1 MVTETSSARPNADE
15 HAERSPRRGA
25 AEAGWIR
32 LVVVTTAVTAVADL
46 VAMAL
51 QRSIIPP
58 VLIGALLCLAALGLL
73 RWRERAGLITIGV
86 LTVALIL
93 TGAPFAGPALGHP
106 DSPIGFVH
114 SAAYLIGRG
123 LVLLA
128 VLGALISRS
137 ERAARIATVVTAS
150 TGLAILGVAT
160 VATITSTDTTII
172 DGDTRV
178 DADRFDFPDVTAP
191 AGATLYVENKDT
203 VWHRLV
209 IPGTDIDLD
218 LAAGTGTHVPTD
230 LRPGEYV
237 LFCDVTGHDGMFGR
251 LTVAE

>member
-1 MVTETSSARPNADE
+1 MATETNPAPPGTGSRAQRDG
-15 HAERSPRRGA
+15 RRGA
-25 AEAGWIR
+25 APTGWIR

-46 VAMAL
+46 LAMAL

-58 VLIGALLCLAALGLL
+58 VLIGALLSLAALGLL
-73 RWRERAGLITIGV
+73 RRRERAGLITIGV
-86 LTVALIL
+86 LTVAVIL

-106 DSPIGFVH
+106 DSPIGFTH

-123 LVLLA
+123 LVLVA

-137 ERAARIATVVTAS
+137 EHAARIATIAAAGTA
-150 TGLAILGVAT
+150 AVIVGVAT
-160 VATITSTDTTII
+160 VATINRTDTTIA
-172 DGDTRV
+172 DGDIRV

-218 LAAGTGTHVPTD
+218 LAAGTGTRVPTD
-230 LRPGEYV
+230 LPPGEYV
-237 LFCDVTGHDGMFGR
+237 LFCDITGHDGMFGR

>member
-1 MVTETSSARPNADE
+1 MVTEAHLAEPTAEESAQGG
-15 HAERSPRRGA
+15 HRRGA
-25 AEAGWIR
+25 AASGWIR
-32 LVVVTTAVTAVADL
+32 LVVATTAVTAAADL
-46 VAMAL
+46 MAMAL

-58 VLIGALLCLAALGLL
+58 VLIGALLSLAALALL

-114 SAAYLIGRG
+114 SAAYLVGRG
-123 LVLLA
+123 LVLAA
-128 VLGALISRS
+128 VLGALFSRS
-137 ERAARIATVVTAS
+137 ERAARTAS
-150 TGLAILGVAT
+150 IVAAGTAAVILGVAAVAT
-160 VATITSTDTTII
+160 VARPDAAMA
-172 DGDTRV
+172 DGDVRV

-209 IPGTDIDLD
+209 VPGTDIDLD
-218 LAAGTGTHVPTD
+218 LAAGTGARVPTD

-237 LFCDVTGHDGMFGR
+237 LFCDITGHDGMFGH
-251 LTVAE
+251 LTVTE

>member
-1 MVTETSSARPNADE
+1 MVTETSPAPPDPGLRAPRG
-15 HAERSPRRGA
+15 ERRSGA
-25 AEAGWIR
+25 PTGWIR
-32 LVVVTTAVTAVADL
+32 LVVATTAATAIADL
-46 VAMAL
+46 LAMAL

-58 VLIGALLCLAALGLL
+58 VLIGALLSLAALALL
-73 RWRERAGLITIGV
+73 RWRERAGLITIAV

-123 LVLLA
+123 LVLVA
-128 VLGALISRS
+128 VFGALFSRS
-137 ERAARIATVVTAS
+137 ERAARTATIVAAS
-150 TGLAILGVAT
+150 AGLIILGVAT
-160 VATITSTDTTII
+160 IATITRPDTPIA
-172 DGDTRV
+172 DGDIRV

-218 LAAGTGTHVPTD
+218 LAAGASTRVPTD

-237 LFCDVTGHDGMFGR
+237 LFCDITGHDGMFGH
-251 LTVAE
+251 LTVTE

>member
-1 MVTETSSARPNADE
+1 VVTETNPAPPEPDLRAPSGKRRSAAPT
-15 HAERSPRRGA
+15 
-25 AEAGWIR
+25 GWIR
-32 LVVVTTAVTAVADL
+32 LVVATTAATAVADL
-46 VAMAL
+46 LAITL

-58 VLIGALLCLAALGLL
+58 VLIGALLSLAALGIL

-106 DSPIGFVH
+106 DSPIGFIH

-123 LVLLA
+123 LVLVA
-128 VLGALISRS
+128 VVGALISRS
-137 ERAARIATVVTAS
+137 ERAARIATVVAAT
-150 TGLAILGVAT
+150 TGLVIVGVAT
-160 VATITSTDTTII
+160 VATIARPDTPIA
-172 DGDTRV
+172 DGDIRV
-178 DADRFDFPDVTAP
+178 AADRFDFPDVTVP

-218 LAAGTGTHVPTD
+218 LAAGTGTRVPTD

>member
-1 MVTETSSARPNADE
+1 VVTETNPAPPAPDLRAPRG
-15 HAERSPRRGA
+15 ERRRA
-25 AEAGWIR
+25 AATGWTR
-32 LVVVTTAVTAVADL
+32 LVVATTAATAVADL
-46 VAMAL
+46 LAMAL

-58 VLIGALLCLAALGLL
+58 VAVGSLLSLAALGLL

-123 LVLLA
+123 LVLVA
-128 VLGALISRS
+128 VFGALFSRS
-137 ERAARIATVVTAS
+137 ERAARIATTVAAS
-150 TGLAILGVAT
+150 TGLAILGIGT
-160 VATITSTDTTII
+160 IATITRPDNTIA
-172 DGDTRV
+172 DGDIRV

-191 AGATLYVENKDT
+191 TGATLFVENKDT

-209 IPGTDIDLD
+209 IPGTDVDLD
-218 LAAGTGTHVPTD
+218 LAAGTGTRLPTD

-237 LFCDVTGHDGMFGR
+237 LFCDITGHDGMFGH
-251 LTVAE
+251 LTVTE